1 MKHLPESLT
10 GKDFIEKYSVSID
23 HVTAIDDQKN
33 YYIRQCTSHP
43 VYEHHRVLRF
53 KEYLF
58 RLNESPSSSDRI
70 SILKSMGELMYQSHQ
85 SYSLCGLGSERTDEI
100 VMLAKNYPGIYG
112 AKITGGGNGGVVCLL
127 VDEEGKESAHKIH
140 QLICEKYKGDFM
152 LFES

>member
-1 MKHLPESLT
+1 
-10 GKDFIEKYSVSID
+10 
-23 HVTAIDDQKN
+23 
-33 YYIRQCTSHP
+33 
-43 VYEHHRVLRF
+43 VLRF

-70 SILKSMGELMYQSHQ
+70 SILKSMGELMHQSHQ

-127 VDEEGKESAHKIH
+127 VDEKGKESAHKIH